1 METEVIITEM
11 YRGVK
16 GEFRD
21 GAIAYLTLAGSSCTC
36 PHVPGTLCRH
46 MHALLP
52 AYQQRKWRLA
62 EENRGRWSAELYAQI
77 GISPRIFFPPEIDW
91 NQYPDE
97 DMVYVRNVQRGH
109 LFIFR
114 DGAHLWVGKDHPE
127 GRTKCSLCGT
137 RDCRHYEM
145 IIDEVFNLTGEKRQ
159 EVA

>member
-11 YRGVK
+11 DRGVK

-77 GISPRIFFPPEIDW
+77 GINPRIFSPPAIDW
-91 NQYPDE
+91 AQYPGE
-97 DMVYVRNVQRGH
+97 DFVYIPIQGGH

-114 DGAHLWVGKDHPE
+114 DGAFLWVGSRHPY
-127 GRTKCSLCGT
+127 GGTACSVCGSRFCPHWAEAT
-137 RDCRHYEM
+137 AELGAVRQVEALEM
-145 IIDEVFNLTGEKRQ
+145 
-159 EVA
+159 AS